1 MSTRHIESPTRPGGT
16 PAVAVTLEM
25 RGRPAIEDLAV
36 ALDRIDGVL
45 GVETTDFNDEGA

>member
-1 MSTRHIESPTRPGGT
+1 MSTRQVEGWRAGEK

-25 RGRPAIEDLAV
+25 RGKPAIEDLAV

-45 GVETTDFNDEGA
+45 GVETTDFADEG